1 MLLLRIGKLLRKML
15 LFVLVFFLI
24 PITFIMADT
33 IDYSRVGS
41 ININSTYKDIKFSN
55 VNIKLYKIASINNNG
70 DYVFDTIFQEKEKD
84 IKNMSSSSLGD
95 YALEL
100 NRYILSKNINST
112 FNKLSD
118 INGVVRFDNL
128 ELGLYLIVSDE
139 IINDGNK
146 YIVSPFIVEVPSIDE
161 STKNYIYNIN
171 IFDKVEIVADNSSGN
186 DINTTSSNNDSS
198 NTNTIGADNSK
209 KNNNNSIISLPITSD
224 NIIKY
229 FIGLLLSVI
238 GIIAIVIYLKSRKKE
253 KNEKNI

>member
-1 MLLLRIGKLLRKML
+1 MLLLRNSRLLRKML
-15 LFVLVFFLI
+15 LFVVVIFFVSI
-24 PITFIMADT
+24 SFVNADT
-33 IDYSRVGS
+33 IDYSKQGS
-41 ININSTYKDIKFSN
+41 ITINNTYKDIRFSS
-55 VNIKLYKIASINNNG
+55 VNIKLYKIASINNNEE
-70 DYVFDTIFQEKEKD
+70 YVFETTFQEKEKD
-84 IKNMSSSSLGD
+84 IKNMSSSNLGD
-95 YALEL
+95 YALKL
-100 NRYILSKNINST
+100 NEYIIYKNINST
-112 FNKLSD
+112 DNKLSD

-128 ELGLYLIVSDE
+128 GLGLYLIVSDE
-139 IINDGNK
+139 IVNDGNK
-146 YIVSPFIVEVPSIDE
+146 YIVSPFIIEVPSIDE

-238 GIIAIVIYLKSRKKE
+238 GIIAIVIYLKKRKKE